1 MEPSEAMSLSHALG
15 KVHVLTPAVIGRIA
29 AGEVIERPAA
39 VVKELIENSLDAD
52 STSVMVDIKDGGL
65 GYIRV
70 VDNGEGMIRSD
81 VMLAFERHAT
91 SKLQSDAELEAIHT
105 LGFRGEA
112 LPSIAAISR
121 VQVTTS
127 ARGDATGTHVSITGG
142 QINKVDTVA
151 AVPGTRIEIAD
162 LFFNTPARKKFLKS
176 PTTEFSHISHVVH
189 QACLAWPQVHFR
201 LIHNGYDVLNCA
213 AVSRQRD
220 RVLQV
225 YREAFVDRTLEIEA
239 EKDGLRVKGFI
250 VDPVRARATKAPQD
264 LFVNRRPIKN
274 ATVFHALSDGY
285 RAFLAKGHHPVFVL
299 FLDVNSRRID
309 VNVHPTKREI
319 RFSDSDA
326 IHRVVRSAVRDTLE
340 LSPMAAR
347 GPQPS
352 PDRQALDSHTEASR
366 PVRGPVDDAPKHF
379 AEGNEIP
386 VSGSRV
392 SVEQIFMI
400 RESPGTYP
408 AVLQPHVVPLGQMT
422 RTFLIAQVGTEL
434 HVVDQHTAHERVL
447 FERLWKSWRDRVLVS
462 QPLLYPE
469 PFEMPAQKAEL
480 LRRHLNDLEAVGLS
494 VEPFGSS
501 SFLIRAVPLSLTH
514 VDAEA
519 VVQDLIDDL
528 DQWESL
534 SSLEERIKP
543 ILASVACHGAVRAGR
558 PMVLPEIKQLI
569 EDWVREGQIMTCP
582 HGRRVAFRLS
592 ADELARMFN
601 RT

>member
-1 MEPSEAMSLSHALG
+1 MSLDHALG

-39 VVKELIENSLDAD
+39 VVKELIENSLDAG
-52 STSVMVDIKDGGL
+52 STSITVDIKDGGL
-65 GYIRV
+65 THIRV
-70 VDNGEGMIRSD
+70 MDNGEGMITQD
-81 VMLAFERHAT
+81 LVLAFERHAT
-91 SKLQSDAELEAIHT
+91 SKLQTDAELDAIQT

-112 LPSIAAISR
+112 LPSIAAVSR

-127 ARGDATGTHVSITGG
+127 ARGDTTGTHVSITGG
-142 QINKVDTVA
+142 QMNRVDTVA
-151 AVPGTRIEIAD
+151 AVPGTRIEVAD
-162 LFFNTPARKKFLKS
+162 LFFNMPARKKFLKS
-176 PTTEFSHISHVVH
+176 PTTEFSHISHTVH

-201 LIHNGYDVLNCA
+201 LVHNGHDILNCA

-220 RVLQV
+220 RVLQI
-225 YREAFVDRTLEIEA
+225 YREAFVDRTLEIQA
-239 EKDGLRVKGFI
+239 EEEGLGIKGFI

-319 RFSDSDA
+319 RFSDSET
-326 IHRVVRSAVRDTLE
+326 IHRAVRSAVRDTLG
-340 LSPMAAR
+340 LSPTGIR
-347 GPQPS
+347 
-352 PDRQALDSHTEASR
+352 DSHPYQEQQADDRHAETS
-366 PVRGPVDDAPKHF
+366 PSVRGPVVESGEHLAAGKESQVSRDRAP
-379 AEGNEIP
+379 
-386 VSGSRV
+386 VD
-392 SVEQIFMI
+392 EQTSMI
-400 RESPGTYP
+400 REMPDPYLP
-408 AVLQPHVVPLGQMT
+408 VLQTDVIPLGQMS

-447 FERLWKSWRDRVLVS
+447 FERLWRSWRDRLLVS
-462 QPLLYPE
+462 QPLLLPE
-469 PFEMPAQKAEL
+469 PFELSGRKADL
-480 LRRHLNDLEAVGLS
+480 LRHHIHDLEQVGLS

-501 SFLIRAVPLSLTH
+501 SFLIRAVPLSLTRA
-514 VDAEA
+514 DAEA
-519 VVQDLIDDL
+519 VVQDLIEDF
-528 DQWESL
+528 DQWASL

-543 ILASVACHGAVRAGR
+543 ILASLACHGAVRAGR
-558 PMVLPEIKQLI
+558 LMAQPEIKQLI
-569 EDWVREGQIMTCP
+569 EDWVQEGRIMTCP

>member
-1 MEPSEAMSLSHALG
+1 MSLDHALG

-39 VVKELIENSLDAD
+39 VVKELIENSLDAG
-52 STSVMVDIKDGGL
+52 STSITVDIKDGGL

-70 VDNGEGMIRSD
+70 IDNGEGMIRPD
-81 VMLAFERHAT
+81 VMLAFDRHAT
-91 SKLQSDAELEAIHT
+91 SKLQSDTELDAIQT

-112 LPSIAAISR
+112 LPSIAAVSR

-127 ARGDATGTHVSITGG
+127 ARDDTTGTHVSITGG
-142 QINKVDTVA
+142 QMNKVDTVA
-151 AVPGTRIEIAD
+151 AVPGTRIEVAD
-162 LFFNTPARKKFLKS
+162 LFFNTPARRKFLKS
-176 PTTEFSHISHVVH
+176 PTTEFSHISHTVH

-201 LIHNGYDVLNCA
+201 LVHNGNDVLNCA

-220 RVLQV
+220 RVLQI
-225 YREAFVDRTLEIEA
+225 YREAFVDRTLEIQVE
-239 EKDGLRVKGFI
+239 EDGLGIKGFI

-319 RFSDSDA
+319 RFSDA
-326 IHRVVRSAVRDTLE
+326 ETIHRAVRSAVRDTLG
-340 LSPMAAR
+340 LSSMGLR
-347 GPQPS
+347 GSHAYPERHVEH
-352 PDRQALDSHTEASR
+352 RQAEAS
-366 PVRGPVDDAPKHF
+366 PSVCGPMGETWERL
-379 AEGNEIP
+379 AEGTEVQVSRDP
-386 VSGSRV
+386 VSV
-392 SVEQIFMI
+392 AEQTSMI
-400 RESPGTYP
+400 REVPEPYLS
-408 AVLQPHVVPLGQMT
+408 VSQIDVVPLGQMS
-422 RTFLIAQVGTEL
+422 RTFLIAQVGAEL

-447 FERLWKSWRDRVLVS
+447 FERLWKNWRDRLLIP
-462 QPLLYPE
+462 QPLLLPE
-469 PFEMPAQKAEL
+469 PFEMSAQKADL
-480 LRRHLNDLEAVGLS
+480 LRHHLNDLEAVGLS

-514 VDAEA
+514 ADAEA

-528 DQWESL
+528 DQWASL

-543 ILASVACHGAVRAGR
+543 ILASLACHGAVRAGR
-558 PMVLPEIKQLI
+558 LMALPEIKRVI
-569 EDWVREGQIMTCP
+569 EDWVQEGRIMTCP